1 MTSTIG
7 NVDLDT
13 GAVTIYPLPK
23 AATHQDGLK
32 VDTISRVPVISP
44 FQGHTFNTTVPATF
58 IGTDDE
64 NYGRGA
70 AASRGVVEGLVCEG
84 WQQRTAEREGFH
96 AADRLDVHD
105 GNVLYAEKPQL
116 PQRWRGRH

>member
-13 GAVTIYPLPK
+13 GTVTIYPLPK

-32 VDTISRVPVISP
+32 VDTVSRVQVISP

-64 NYGRGA
+64 NYG
-70 AASRGVVEGLVCEG
+70 
-84 WQQRTAEREGFH
+84 WT
-96 AADRLDVHD
+96 
-105 GNVLYAEKPQL
+105 L
-116 PQRWRGRH
+116 PQDPAAILQTWSTRRRRPRSSALANDGGPGAPSGARP